1 MTGRK
6 TLGRGLSALIPESNE
21 KLVESE
27 KVTSVDINLID
38 PRSDQPRKNFDQ
50 ESIEGLAESIKE
62 YGLLNPIVVTKNATR
77 YEILAGE
84 RRFRACKH
92 LGLEKIDAIIRDYSK
107 KDIDILSLVEN
118 IQREDL
124 SPIEEAK
131 AYKKLVDDF
140 SMTQEEIAKIMAK
153 SRSYIANTIRLL
165 NLNDEELDA
174 LTNKQISSSQ
184 ARTLLSIKDEDKRK
198 EALDGFVSNKLNIR
212 QAENLSEKNK
222 TKKAKKTKKKDGLSD
237 IDKILL
243 EDYEEKFMD
252 KVGSKVKIDKTGQI
266 YKLII
271 DCFTVED
278 IENIYWRLKDEN
290 NWYGS
295 RKALRSS

>member
-184 ARTLLSIKDEDKRK
+184 ARTLLSIKDDDKRK
-198 EALDGFVSNKLNIR
+198 EALDGFISNKLNIR

>member
-27 KVTSVDINLID
+27 KVTSLDINLID
-38 PRSDQPRKNFDQ
+38 PRSDQPRKNFDK
-50 ESIEGLAESIKE
+50 EAIEGLAESIKE
-62 YGLLNPIVVTKNATR
+62 YGLLNPIVVTKNGTR

-84 RRFRACKH
+84 RRFRASKH

-140 SMTQEEIAKIMAK
+140 LMTQEEIAKIMAK

-184 ARTLLSIKDEDKRK
+184 ARTLLSIKDDDKRK

-290 NWYGS
+290 NWYGP
-295 RKALRSS
+295 RKAPRSG

>member
-1 MTGRK
+1 MAGRK
-6 TLGRGLSALIPESNE
+6 TLGRGLSALIPETTDTV
-21 KLVESE
+21 VERE

-38 PRSDQPRKNFDQ
+38 PRADQPRKTFDK
-50 ESIEGLAESIKE
+50 ESIEGLAQSIKE
-62 YGLLNPIVVTKNATR
+62 YGLLNPIVLTKNGQR

-84 RRFRACKH
+84 RRFRASKH
-92 LGLEKIDAIIRDYSK
+92 LGLDKIDAIVRDYSK

-124 SPIEEAK
+124 SPVEEAR

-140 SMTQEEIAKIMAK
+140 SMTQEEIAKTMAK

-165 NLNDEELDA
+165 NLNEEELDA
-174 LTNKQISSSQ
+174 LINKKISSSQ
-184 ARTLLSIKDEDKRK
+184 ARTLLSIKETDKRK
-198 EALDGFVSNKLNIR
+198 EVLDGFINKEINIR
-212 QAENLSEKNK
+212 DAEKLG
-222 TKKAKKTKKKDGLSD
+222 KKKSNPKTKKKKKSGLSD

-252 KVGSKVKIDKTGQI
+252 KVGSKVKIDKTGET

-278 IENIYWRLKDEN
+278 IENIYWRLKDEDN
-290 NWYGS
+290 
-295 RKALRSS
+295 